1 MKTKKLLYASVAG
14 TAVTMAGAANAADL
28 RMPLKAPPP
37 PAPVF
42 SWSGCSAGGH
52 WGWGW
57 GNSNLGATPTHV
69 YTTHAATAV
78 GNGFGI
84 GNNASGPTYGGQVGC
99 DYQWPGSQFV
109 IGVSGSWAGADINGQ
124 RDHTSRF
131 TLGTGATATNASLTT
146 SLHTKVDELASVTG
160 RIGWAG
166 TGIFG
171 NNNALFYFK
180 GGWAWAHERTD
191 ISGSLN
197 FGVPT
202 STSMPFAPVTG
213 TLPFAANF
221 TSNRSGWTIGGGV
234 EWALSFAPQA
244 SIFWEYDY
252 YSFDHKDVILDGTG
266 LGFVGAAA
274 NNFTERF
281 NPKINVVK
289 VGVNYRF
296 FGGPGY
302 GGP

>member
-1 MKTKKLLYASVAG
+1 
-14 TAVTMAGAANAADL
+14 VTNFAN
-28 RMPLKAPPP
+28 
-37 PAPVF
+37 
-42 SWSGCSAGGH
+42 G
-52 WGWGW
+52 
-57 GNSNLGATPTHV
+57 LG
-69 YTTHAATAV
+69 
-78 GNGFGI
+78 I
-84 GNNASGPTYGGQVGC
+84 SNNASGPIYGGQVGC

-124 RDHTSRF
+124 RDHTRRF
-131 TLGTGATATNASLTT
+131 VTTGTTTDSLST

-160 RIGWAG
+160 RIGWVG

-171 NNNALFYFK
+171 NNNVLFYFK
-180 GGWAWAHERTD
+180 GGWAWAHQRTD
-191 ISGSLN
+191 ISGSLS
-197 FGVPT
+197 FSPIASVGT
-202 STSMPFAPVTG
+202 GG

-221 TSNRSGWTIGGGV
+221 TSNRNGWTIGGGF

-252 YSFDHKDVILDGTG
+252 YSFNHRDLLFDGSG
-266 LGFVGAAA
+266 LVFPGGVS
-274 NNFTERF
+274 NFDLGF
-281 NPKINVVK
+281 NPKINTVK

>member
-1 MKTKKLLYASVAG
+1 MKKLLYASVAA
-14 TAVTMAGAANAADL
+14 TAVTIVGAANAADL

-37 PAPVF
+37 PPPVF
-42 SWSGCSAGGH
+42 SWSGCSVGAH

-57 GNSNLGATPTHV
+57 GKSDLSAAR
-69 YTTHAATAV
+69 THAFTTGNAATNFA
-78 GNGFGI
+78 NGLGVS
-84 GNNASGPTYGGQVGC
+84 NNISGPIYGGQVGC

-124 RDHTSRF
+124 RDHTRVF
-131 TLGTGATATNASLTT
+131 TIGTATTTNSLST

-171 NNNALFYFK
+171 NNNVLFYFK
-180 GGWAWAHERTD
+180 GGWAWAHQRTD
-191 ISGSLN
+191 ISGSLTSATLAPN
-197 FGVPT
+197 GVI
-202 STSMPFAPVTG
+202 
-213 TLPFAANF
+213 LPFAGNF
-221 TSNRSGWTIGGGV
+221 TSNRSGWTIGGGF

-252 YSFDHKDVILDGTG
+252 YSFNHRDLLLGG
-266 LGFVGAAA
+266 LVFTPGA
-274 NNFTERF
+274 NNFDLGF
-281 NPKINVVK
+281 NPKINTVK

>member
-1 MKTKKLLYASVAG
+1 MKKLLYASVAA
-14 TAVTMAGAANAADL
+14 TAVAIAGGANAADL

-37 PAPVF
+37 PPPVF
-42 SWSGCSAGGH
+42 SWSGCSAGAH

-57 GNSNLGATPTHV
+57 GKSDLGAT
-69 YTTHAATAV
+69 THALTTGGAV
-78 GNGFGI
+78 TTFHSGLGVSNTT
-84 GNNASGPTYGGQVGC
+84 SGPIYGGQVGC

-124 RDHTSRF
+124 RDHTSGPF
-131 TLGTGATATNASLTT
+131 TIGAVTTNFLST

-160 RIGWAG
+160 RIGWAA

-171 NNNALFYFK
+171 NNNVLIYFK
-180 GGWAWAHERTD
+180 GGGAWMHQRTD
-191 ISGSLN
+191 ISGSL
-197 FGVPT
+197 T
-202 STSMPFAPVTG
+202 STLAPNTVI
-213 TLPFAANF
+213 LPFAGNF
-221 TSNRSGWTIGGGV
+221 TNNKSGWTVGGGF

-252 YSFDHKDVILDGTG
+252 YSFNHKDLLFDVDRFPGG
-266 LGFVGAAA
+266 GAAVTH
-274 NNFTERF
+274 FDLGL
-281 NPKINVVK
+281 NPKINTVK
-289 VGVNYRF
+289 VGINYRF

>member
-1 MKTKKLLYASVAG
+1 MKKLLYASVAA
-14 TAVTMAGAANAADL
+14 TTVTIAGAANAADL

-37 PAPVF
+37 PPPVF
-42 SWSGCSAGGH
+42 SWSGCSVGVH

-57 GNSNLGATPTHV
+57 GKSDLSAINTV
-69 YTTHAATAV
+69 AATTATAFANGLGV
-78 GNGFGI
+78 GNNI
-84 GNNASGPTYGGQVGC
+84 SGPIYGGQVGC

-124 RDHTSRF
+124 RDHNRVFTGLAAPVTS
-131 TLGTGATATNASLTT
+131 ASLST

-160 RIGWAG
+160 RIGWAA

-171 NNNALFYFK
+171 NNNVLFYFK
-180 GGWAWAHERTD
+180 GGWAWAHQRTD
-191 ISGSLN
+191 ISGS
-197 FGVPT
+197 FT
-202 STSMPFAPVTG
+202 SFAAGPPLAIGT

-221 TSNRSGWTIGGGV
+221 TSNRSGWTIGGGF

-252 YSFDHKDVILDGTG
+252 YSFNHRDLLLGGVLVPASNFDLG
-266 LGFVGAAA
+266 LS
-274 NNFTERF
+274 
-281 NPKINVVK
+281 PKINTVK